1 LGEDPFE
8 PDWNSSANVLQQC
21 AVRRLDLQAITSCR
35 APRSLLSRRSV
46 ANDATEFIAHSAG
59 SDS

>member
-8 PDWNSSANVLQQC
+8 PDWNSSTNVLQQC

-35 APRSLLSRRSV
+35 APRSLLSR
-46 ANDATEFIAHSAG
+46 
-59 SDS
+59 